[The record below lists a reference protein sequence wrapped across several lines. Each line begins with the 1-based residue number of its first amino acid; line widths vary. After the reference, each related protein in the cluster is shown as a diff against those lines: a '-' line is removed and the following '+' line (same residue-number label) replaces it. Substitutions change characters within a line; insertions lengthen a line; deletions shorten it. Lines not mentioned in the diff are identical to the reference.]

1 MSNMQLLFQRDVFLS
16 KIFNE
21 VDITDDNKL
30 LKAIY
35 AVYAPQRIKV
45 SINDKEVKIDFL
57 DQINTTGQEGFFKA
71 TELCRSGKYAQALP
85 IFESLKE
92 GMKTDSEFYRNY
104 AQAYE
109 EIGNYENAIDL
120 LIESLRF
127 DPNNKWA
134 LLLMGNIYI
143 KHYTDFDTASTYFD
157 RVIEVD
163 PKNHLV
169 LSNIGGMFLKAGK
182 SKLAERFFKQALNS
196 EDKFPNALHG
206 MGILMHTEGR
216 LLEAFDYG
224 VKALKRAENKEQM
237 NVFHGFVTN
246 VASEYVKDR
255 KGNEALAA
263 YFKEV
268 QNLSKKLIKIEIKN
282 MIESEAKLELAENYK
297 RDHHLILYKENV
309 VFVDH
314 LIAHELTHLKYIQE
328 ARRDESNMQF
338 TSGLLEKKRFKTL
351 MEPVQKKLL
360 NQGLAKDKVEKFI
373 EMVFHGTNSRIY
385 NAPIDLFIEDHI
397 FNSLPELKPYQ
408 FLSLSTMGKLSLQAV
423 TDPSILAVT
432 PPEIISKIKVYNALS
447 ARQFDKLFGMQ
458 TEKDY
463 PLSRQEK
470 DMIDKFWDEFNEYR
484 NDKEP
489 GEEYELIE
497 NWGKDLGLNMY
508 FKLQEEATIKEESK
522 APLSID
528 DFDLDK
534 MNHDR
539 IEAMTIALLY
549 LGEKDQNKLEA
560 IAFETAM
567 LAKRGI
573 SDDEKGLTLHNIPEK
588 TFDRDQFLAY
598 YYVSW
603 ALIRPDFLNEL
614 GLDYEKEFQFALILV
629 QRES

>member
-1 MSNMQLLFQRDVFLS
+1 MKIILKRDQFLANLFSTANINDDSGLEKAILDAYFPLVPEISFGEDKVLIDVPVQLS
-16 KIFNE
+16 KVNE
-21 VDITDDNKL
+21 
-30 LKAIY
+30 
-35 AVYAPQRIKV
+35 
-45 SINDKEVKIDFL
+45 KE
-57 DQINTTGQEGFFKA
+57 FFKA
-71 TELCRSGKYAQALP
+71 TELCRQGGYKEAIM
-85 IFESLKE
+85 IFESLR
-92 GMKTDSEFYRNY
+92 GAMIMDSEYYRNY

-109 EIGNYENAIDL
+109 EIGESEKAIDL

-127 DPNNKWA
+127 DPKNKWA

-143 KHYTDFDTASTYFD
+143 KHYSDFDTASTYFD
-157 RVIEVD
+157 KVIDVD

-169 LSNIGGMFLKAGK
+169 LSNIGGMFLKAD
-182 SKLAERFFKQALNS
+182 KLTLAGRFFNKALES
-196 EDKFPNALHG
+196 KADFPNALHG
-206 MGILMHTEGR
+206 MGILLHKQGR
-216 LLEAFDYG
+216 MLEAFDYG
-224 VKALKRAENKEQM
+224 CKALSNAENTDSQK
-237 NVFHGFVTN
+237 VFIGFLTN
-246 VASEYVKDR
+246 LASEYVKDR
-255 KGNEALAA
+255 KGNEALAG

-268 QNLSKKLIKIEIKN
+268 QDLSKKLINIEIKN
-282 MIESEAKLELAENYK
+282 TIESEAKLELAENYK

-328 ARRDESNMQF
+328 ARKENSNMQF

-423 TDPSILAVT
+423 TDSSILAVT

-447 ARQFDKLFGMQ
+447 ARQFDELFGMQ

-470 DMIDKFWDEFNEYR
+470 DLIDKFWDEFNEYR

-497 NWGKDLGLNMY
+497 NWGKDLGLNIY
-508 FKLQEEATIKEESK
+508 FKLQEEAILKEDSRTQ
-522 APLSID
+522 LSID
-528 DFDLDK
+528 DLDLDK

-539 IEAMTIALLY
+539 IEAMTGALLY
-549 LGEKDQNKLEA
+549 LREKDQNKLEA

-567 LAKRGI
+567 VAKRGVG
-573 SDDEKGLTLHNIPEK
+573 DDEKGLTLHNIPEK

-603 ALIRPDFLNEL
+603 ALIRPDFLDEL
-614 GLDYEKEFQFALILV
+614 GLDYEKEFQFALIMV
-629 QRES
+629 QRESWG